1 MKKKINR
8 KEFIGLGMAF
18 AAAGCST
25 WDGGFPA
32 ITAVR
37 SPNGLLRHAS
47 IGTANMAGGDIKS
60 LRTHPK
66 IEMAAFCDVDAKFL
80 DRMKKEFPKAHFYRD
95 WRELLEKEGDAI
107 DSMNISIPT

>member
-1 MKKKINR
+1 MTTRRN
-8 KEFIGLGMAF
+8 FIGTGAL
-18 AAAGCST
+18 AAVCAGCQS
-25 WDGGFPA
+25 WKGGFPA

-66 IEMAAFCDVDAKFL
+66 IEMAA
-80 DRMKKEFPKAHFYRD
+80 DRKSTRLNSSHA
-95 WRELLEKEGDAI
+95 
-107 DSMNISIPT
+107 T